1 MMLFHL
7 MMTIQIINLPGD
19 KEINKIDTKE
29 EVDVDSHS
37 NKDSEELFSIKED
50 CIDLNSKDCE
60 DSEDIIDSIT
70 LDSRSDTEE
79 FIYESDGKG
88 RYGKYIRKVYN
99 KFIILKSI
107 KGEDVKFGS
116 FDSHEEAL
124 KARDKL
130 IEDNWGFP
138 KDEDVNLNR
147 EGQYGKYIVNLNG
160 VFKIAK
166 LVDGSIRSF
175 GYYKDL
181 ETAQRVRD
189 LLVDNNW
196 DMDVIPFSVY
206 ENYPYDKNFY
216 IRSSPDGYIV
226 TKVIDG
232 ELKYFGTYSTRP
244 EAIAARDKLVAN
256 NWEIYEEMDEEE
268 EYDINIYLKGDVF
281 TVKKEFDGKFEIF
294 GTFYDSIEAINFR
307 NLCIRQNWN
316 VEKVFNVPLEKEFP
330 SSLKFPVTVGL
341 SSKNKG
347 WTISR
352 EFIKDFLP
360 IQKCEGN
367 IPIEIDGISTVI
379 SSKFLVRLFYNK
391 NEVLSQHLE
400 DKLLEHNSNLADVEI
415 FLNQEI
421 SDIQET
427 LDFGYIDEELEFL
440 EITKEFTANF
450 SKKGMFTIPRESS
463 KYLFSILPYESR
475 CNFEVDGI
483 KAEGRINLL
492 LRCRLDKETLEYL
505 NSSKNI
511 GDKIIIKFPVLK

>member
-1 MMLFHL
+1 
-7 MMTIQIINLPGD
+7 MTNKKLKISLDDILQGFIDETEKMVDELKQEKDREINELRIEKD

-60 DSEDIIDSIT
+60 DSEYIIDSIT

-196 DMDVIPFSVY
+196 EKFNEGENELPMDVDNSPEFLAGAKENQQNFS
-206 ENYPYDKNFY
+206 
-216 IRSSPDGYIV
+216 
-226 TKVIDG
+226 
-232 ELKYFGTYSTRP
+232 
-244 EAIAARDKLVAN
+244 
-256 NWEIYEEMDEEE
+256 
-268 EYDINIYLKGDVF
+268 
-281 TVKKEFDGKFEIF
+281 
-294 GTFYDSIEAINFR
+294 
-307 NLCIRQNWN
+307 
-316 VEKVFNVPLEKEFP
+316 
-330 SSLKFPVTVGL
+330 
-341 SSKNKG
+341 
-347 WTISR
+347 
-352 EFIKDFLP
+352 
-360 IQKCEGN
+360 
-367 IPIEIDGISTVI
+367 
-379 SSKFLVRLFYNK
+379 
-391 NEVLSQHLE
+391 
-400 DKLLEHNSNLADVEI
+400 I
-415 FLNQEI
+415 FLSFKNLI
-421 SDIQET
+421 LS
-427 LDFGYIDEELEFL
+427 
-440 EITKEFTANF
+440 FTF
-450 SKKGMFTIPRESS
+450 IMSS
-463 KYLFSILPYESR
+463 
-475 CNFEVDGI
+475 V
-483 KAEGRINLL
+483 
-492 LRCRLDKETLEYL
+492 
-505 NSSKNI
+505 
-511 GDKIIIKFPVLK
+511 KFM